1 MKIFHIRVWL
11 FLIPFIATPL
21 SAATNPSGLPTTFLL
36 SSSEVEALVTTRTD
50 RDNNIFSGAHFNGA
64 PQGSIG
70 NSKWRDLPAGM
81 YWTDLALEMIAKYQ
95 QNPLRAARTLSYLHT
110 AIYDAIVVA
119 QQSKLS
125 TAGERVAAHMAGGG
139 VLELFYPQETEGRF
153 MALAAEASAATTD
166 AMTRDTA
173 HAWDIARAV
182 VTAARARA
190 AADGADAIWKVA
202 DRPKPRPG
210 LWQAAPPLYGYRP
223 LEPLA
228 GQWRPWLLK
237 QAGDVPVPPPVLY
250 GSEAYWAE
258 AKQVLDT
265 YERLTPAQKKIADDW
280 NLGLGTVTP
289 AGVWNLKAKEI
300 ALQENL
306 STRQTA
312 ELFALLNATMLDAF
326 LACWDVKFR
335 YWTERPVTAI
345 RSRFKPEFLPH
356 LVTPTFPSYVS
367 GHSSVSGAAAEILS
381 AFFPSRRANF
391 NAMAEEAAL
400 SRLYGGIHFESD
412 NNEGLA
418 LGHKV
423 GQKAIERWPI
433 SRTKANVS
441 LHQRAE
447 HRPLHP
453 TLPDTAVVH

>member
-1 MKIFHIRVWL
+1 
-11 FLIPFIATPL
+11 
-21 SAATNPSGLPTTFLL
+21 
-36 SSSEVEALVTTRTD
+36 
-50 RDNNIFSGAHFNGA
+50 
-64 PQGSIG
+64 
-70 NSKWRDLPAGM
+70 
-81 YWTDLALEMIAKYQ
+81 
-95 QNPLRAARTLSYLHT
+95 
-110 AIYDAIVVA
+110 
-119 QQSKLS
+119 
-125 TAGERVAAHMAGGG
+125 
-139 VLELFYPQETEGRF
+139 
-153 MALAAEASAATTD
+153 MALAVQASQSTDDVTPNDPTD
-166 AMTRDTA
+166 AIS
-173 HAWDIARAV
+173 IARAV
-182 VTAARARA
+182 LAVARTRA
-190 AADGADAIWKVA
+190 ATDGADAIWKVA

-210 LWQAAPPLYGYRP
+210 LWQATPPLYGYRP

-280 NLGLGTVTP
+280 NLGLGTITP

-306 STRQTA
+306 STQQTA

-326 LACWDVKFR
+326 VACWDVKFR

-418 LGHKV
+418 LGRKV
-423 GQKAIERWPI
+423 GQQVMASWANTKDDERLGSDGEERKPP
-433 SRTKANVS
+433 R
-441 LHQRAE
+441 
-447 HRPLHP
+447 P
-453 TLPDTAVVH
+453 TLPGTAVVH